1 MRERLGVVTQPRGG
15 FFVCFMAE
23 IWQHFPLIWREP
35 AKNKQAIACWKCC
48 KTHNNVKKILFLH
61 RNFLHKIS
69 ASLIYE
75 MTYPRVLAIPKSEC
89 ERTENRRRKA
99 KRLK

>member
-1 MRERLGVVTQPRGG
+1 MRERLGVVTQPRDG
-15 FFVCFMAE
+15 FLVCFMAE

-35 AKNKQAIACWKCC
+35 AKNKLLPAGNAAKHTTMLR
-48 KTHNNVKKILFLH
+48 KFLFLHKKIL
-61 RNFLHKIS
+61 HKIF

-75 MTYPRVLAIPKSEC
+75 MTYPRVLAIPKSKC
-89 ERTENRRRKA
+89 ERTENRSIKA

>member
-1 MRERLGVVTQPRGG
+1 LGVVPQSRDG
-15 FFVCFMAE
+15 FLVCFMAE
-23 IWQHFPLIWREP
+23 IWQHLPLIWREP
-35 AKNKQAIACWKCC
+35 TKNSKLLLAGNVAKH
-48 KTHNNVKKILFLH
+48 TTMLRKILFLH

-75 MTYPRVLAIPKSEC
+75 VTYPRVLAIPKSEC
-89 ERTENRRRKA
+89 ERIENRRRKA

>member
-1 MRERLGVVTQPRGG
+1 
-15 FFVCFMAE
+15 MAE
-23 IWQHFPLIWREP
+23 IWQHFPLIWLEP
-35 AKNKQAIACWKCC
+35 EKNNKLLFARNAAKHTTMLRKF
-48 KTHNNVKKILFLH
+48 LFLH
-61 RNFLHKIS
+61 INFLHKIL

-89 ERTENRRRKA
+89 ERTENKKRKG

>member
-1 MRERLGVVTQPRGG
+1 L
-15 FFVCFMAE
+15 FVGNA
-23 IWQHFPLIWREP
+23 
-35 AKNKQAIACWKCC
+35 AKHTTMLRKF
-48 KTHNNVKKILFLH
+48 LFLH
-61 RNFLHKIS
+61 RNFLHNFL

-89 ERTENRRRKA
+89 ERIENRKIKG

>member
-35 AKNKQAIACWKCC
+35 AKNNKLLLAGNAAKHTTMLR
-48 KTHNNVKKILFLH
+48 KFLFLH
-61 RNFLHKIS
+61 RNFLHKNFSKLNI
-69 ASLIYE
+69 
-75 MTYPRVLAIPKSEC
+75 
-89 ERTENRRRKA
+89 
-99 KRLK
+99 